1 MSKINFKIVTPEKV
15 IYENDQIE
23 QVTAPTTTG
32 EITILPNHTPLVT
45 ILNPGELI
53 FKQGEETHN
62 FAVAGGFLE
71 MKENNQLVILA
82 DNVEHVDQIDIDRA
96 QLAREKAVA
105 QMSEIKNREDVD
117 YARMQAIIDR
127 ESNRIRLGNK
137 YRKLP
142 KNQE

>member
-45 ILNPGELI
+45 ILNPGELV
-53 FKQGEETHN
+53 FKQDGQTHN

-71 MKENNQLVILA
+71 VKENNELIILA
-82 DNVEHVDQIDIDRA
+82 DNAEHVDQIDIDRA
-96 QLAREKAVA
+96 QQAREKAVA

-142 KNQE
+142 KNE

>member
-53 FKQGEETHN
+53 FKQDGQTHN

-71 MKENNQLVILA
+71 VKENNELIILA
-82 DNVEHVDQIDIDRA
+82 DNAEHVDQIDIDRA

-105 QMSEIKNREDVD
+105 QMNEIKNREDVD

-142 KNQE
+142 KSE

>member
-15 IYENDQIE
+15 IYENDQTE

-45 ILNPGELI
+45 ILNPGELV
-53 FKQGEETHN
+53 FKQDGQTHN

-71 MKENNQLVILA
+71 MKENNELIILA

-96 QLAREKAVA
+96 QQAREKAVA
-105 QMSEIKNREDVD
+105 QMAAIKNRKDVD

-142 KNQE
+142 KSE